1 MAVITKIE
9 HFKPAIFEA
18 GIRSDVNCKG
28 TTKIS
33 LIYVQGI
40 VTSSEHFSRLPNYG
54 ISKKTSNKKNLLISN
69 YPSNLNFK

>member
-33 LIYVQGI
+33 LIFVQGL
-40 VTSSEHFSRLPNYG
+40 LPQVNTFPDYR
-54 ISKKTSNKKNLLISN
+54 IMAYLRKQAIKRIYLSQTTHPI
-69 YPSNLNFK
+69 